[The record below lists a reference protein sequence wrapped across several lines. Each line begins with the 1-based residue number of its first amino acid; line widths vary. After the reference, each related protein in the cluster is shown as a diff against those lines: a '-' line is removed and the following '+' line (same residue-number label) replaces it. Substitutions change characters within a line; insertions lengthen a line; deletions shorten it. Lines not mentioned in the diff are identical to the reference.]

1 MRPLVRIV
9 ENWQVFEAYANNRR
23 PGFYQVIEGSKNV
36 EIRVLVSEV
45 GFKRTFPNA
54 QDPLFKDILSFCEEN
69 KEFIRVHHSIRDE
82 YFFL

>member
-1 MRPLVRIV
+1 LVRIV
-9 ENWQVFEAYANNRR
+9 ENWQVFEEYANNRR

-54 QDPLFKDILSFCEEN
+54 QDTLFKEILSFCEEN
-69 KEFIRVHHSIRDE
+69 KEFIKVHHNIRDE